1 MAAEAMDLEKT
12 VTKCSVKKLRF
23 FEHDIIWPLFYA
35 LPVMSVRR
43 KRIISSNKI
52 LLEGA

>member
-23 FEHDIIWPLFYA
+23 FEHDIIWPVFLCAARDVCKEKKNY
-35 LPVMSVRR
+35 
-43 KRIISSNKI
+43 
-52 LLEGA
+52 